1 MKEEERGKI
10 KVYGRPRLKK
20 ALPLMYCPGCHY
32 GIITSLI
39 AEVIEEMGIEGDTIG
54 VSSVGC
60 TFITTQY
67 FDLDFIDSAH
77 GRSPAVATGIKHA
90 HFGKP
95 IVFTIQGD
103 GDLAAIGMGCIIN
116 AINRFEKITTIF
128 LNNANYG
135 TTGGQLAPTTL
146 LGQKTTTTP
155 DGRDPKTA
163 GFPIHIAEFLSN
175 LKGVAYSARCAV
187 NTPANYNRAKKAL
200 KNAFQKQIDGVGYSI
215 VEFLSA
221 CPGSWKLTAS
231 EAMKRIAE
239 DMIPEYPLGEFKNV
253 ERII

>member
-1 MKEEERGKI
+1 MKEEKREME
-10 KVYGRPRLKK
+10 KVYGRPRLRKD
-20 ALPLMYCPGCHY
+20 LPLMYCPGCHY
-32 GIITSLI
+32 GIITSLV
-39 AEVIEEMGIEGDTIG
+39 AEVIEELGIEGNTIG

-60 TFITTQY
+60 TFVTTQY

-95 IVFTIQGD
+95 IVFTMQGD
-103 GDLAAIGMGCIIN
+103 GDLASIGMGCIVN

-128 LNNANYG
+128 LNNATYG

-155 DGRDPKTA
+155 NGRDPESA
-163 GFPIHIAEFLSN
+163 GFPIHVAEVFSN
-175 LKGVAYSARCAV
+175 LKGISYSARCAV
-187 NTPANYNRAKKAL
+187 NTPANYNKARKAL
-200 KNAFQKQIDGVGYSI
+200 KTAFQKQVDGVGYSI

-221 CPGSWKLTAS
+221 CPGSWKLS
-231 EAMKRIAE
+231 PQDAMKRISDE
-239 DMIPEYPLGEFKNV
+239 MIQEYPLGEFKNV
-253 ERII
+253 DNIV